1 MFETIALLG
10 GFWFLCFALL
20 VFVVGIVS
28 AELDSMF
35 GGITTVIML
44 LAGGQF
50 LFDIPIGQTIADKPI
65 LILFI
70 LVSYIIV
77 GVIYV
82 VAYRFDRWL
91 NDRKVAIKSDFEQFE
106 KLYQTEYNGEFPS
119 GEEFRKSSHYK
130 EYTPSANADL
140 ITAWIMLWPWA
151 VFWDLCNRPIRYAFS
166 NVRVMVG
173 KMLDNVGA
181 RATEKIIRDEKVDTY

>member
-10 GFWFLCFALL
+10 GFWFFCFVLL
-20 VFVVGIVS
+20 VFVAGIIS

-35 GGITTVIML
+35 GSITTMVML

-50 LFDIPIGQTIADKPI
+50 LFDIPIWQTIVDKPI
-65 LILFI
+65 SILFI
-70 LVSYIIV
+70 IASYIII

-82 VAYRFDRWL
+82 VAYRFNRWL
-91 NDRKVAIKSDFEQFE
+91 KGRSVSIKSDFKRFE
-106 KLYQTEYNGEFPS
+106 KDYMTEHNGEYPS
-119 GEEFRKSSHYK
+119 GEEFRKSSYYEK
-130 EYTPSANADL
+130 YTPSANADL
-140 ITAWIMLWPWA
+140 ITSWVMLWPWA

-181 RATEKIIRDEKVDTY
+181 KATDKIIRDDNVDTY

>member
-10 GFWFLCFALL
+10 GFWFFCFVLL
-20 VFVVGIVS
+20 VFVAGIIS

-65 LILFI
+65 LIFFI
-70 LVSYIIV
+70 LISFFIV

-82 VAYRFDRWL
+82 VAYRFNRWL
-91 NDRKVAIKSDFEQFE
+91 KGQSVSIKSNFKRFE
-106 KLYQTEYNGEFPS
+106 KDYIKDNNGEFPS
-119 GEEFRKSSHYK
+119 GEEFRKSSYYK
-130 EYTPSANADL
+130 EYTPSTNADL